1 MQQNILAAGITF
13 KYGKQLYSR
22 SSRVS
27 FLINLYHW
35 KISFTKKIK
44 SPINP
49 SVKSGLRKHIF
60 QIRRRLIVFENV
72 SIIKKFDNN
81 ARQTNASPVHSIEM
95 VDL

>member
-1 MQQNILAAGITF
+1 M
-13 KYGKQLYSR
+13 
-22 SSRVS
+22 S

-49 SVKSGLRKHIF
+49 SVKSGLRKYIF

-72 SIIKKFDNN
+72 SIIKKFDNVVHAL
-81 ARQTNASPVHSIEM
+81 ARPMLVLS
-95 VDL
+95 LKW